1 MMASENNSSPELS
14 RKVVTGTRISPK
26 RMTIDT
32 GDSEFTIGSDGSPL
46 HHFLG
51 SYAACINSTGSQV
64 ARDWDLEIER
74 LEVTVDA
81 SYDPRIYLG
90 EDVDARAGF
99 QGLEVTVDVEA
110 DADRET
116 LEEWV
121 AEVKRRCPVSDN
133 VENATDIA
141 VTLSTGSD

>member
-1 MMASENNSSPELS
+1 MATENNSDPELS
-14 RKVVTGTRISPK
+14 TKTVTGTRISPK

-46 HHFLG
+46 HHLLG

-64 ARDWDLEIER
+64 ARDMDLDIER
-74 LEVTVDA
+74 LEVSVEA
-81 SYDPRIYLG
+81 SYDPRIYMG

-99 QGLEVTVDVEA
+99 QGFDVTVDVEA

-116 LEEWV
+116 LDEWM
-121 AEVKRRCPVSDN
+121 AEIERRCPVSDN
-133 VENATDIA
+133 VEEETEIA
-141 VTLSTGSD
+141 VTLRTDSA

>member
-1 MMASENNSSPELS
+1 MATENNSDPELS
-14 RKVVTGTRISPK
+14 TKTVTGTRISPK

-46 HHFLG
+46 HHLLG

-64 ARDWDLEIER
+64 ARDMDLDIER
-74 LEVTVDA
+74 LEVSVEA
-81 SYDPRIYLG
+81 SYDPRIYMG

-99 QGLEVTVDVEA
+99 QGFDVTVDVEA

-116 LEEWV
+116 LDEWM
-121 AEVKRRCPVSDN
+121 AEIERRCPVSDN
-133 VENATDIA
+133 VEEETEIA
-141 VTLSTGSD
+141 VTLTTDSA

>member
-1 MMASENNSSPELS
+1 MTTEDNSDSELS
-14 RKVVTGTRISPK
+14 TKTVTGTRISPK

-46 HHFLG
+46 HHLLG

-64 ARDWDLEIER
+64 ARDWGMDIES
-74 LEVTVDA
+74 LEVSVEA

-99 QGLEVTVDVEA
+99 QGFDVTVDVEA

-116 LEEWV
+116 IEEWI
-121 AEVKRRCPVSDN
+121 AEIERRCPVSDN
-133 VENATDIA
+133 IENETEIA
-141 VTLSTGSD
+141 VTLSSDSA